1 MRPGYN
7 LGVCKMTR
15 TLLKLNLT
23 FPTIAK
29 LLPGCGVGGCGCGVG
44 GCGVGGCGLLGWQT
58 EGFRPVHEK
67 WV

>member
-1 MRPGYN
+1 VRPGYN

-29 LLPGCGVGGCGCGVG
+29 LLPGCGVGGCGVG
-44 GCGVGGCGLLGWQT
+44 GVGGCGLLG
-58 EGFRPVHEK
+58 
-67 WV
+67 